1 MSDIKVI
8 IMDVDGTLT
17 NSEKKIT
24 EKTKNA
30 LIRAQEEG
38 VILVLASG
46 RPTSGLMDYAKELKM
61 DKHHGLLVSFN
72 GAKVIE
78 CQTNKLLF
86 NETMSVEEGQ
96 AVLEHMKKFD
106 VKPMIDKDDYLFVN
120 DVYNCYVQ
128 YKDKPFN
135 VIQYESRGGKF
146 KLCEKDDL
154 AAFADYPLNK
164 ILTAGDPAYLKAN
177 YEEMMAPFKDTLSC
191 MFTGPFYFEF
201 TAKGIDKA
209 KALDT
214 VLIPMGYKK
223 EEMMAFGDG
232 HNDASMIKYAGIGI
246 AMANAV
252 EDLKQIADEVTL
264 SNEEDGIAYALS
276 KYFEDLDL
284 NQAI

>member
-24 EKTKNA
+24 EKTKKT

-86 NETMSVEEGQ
+86 NETMSVKEGQ

-120 DVYNCYVQ
+120 DVYDCYVQ

-164 ILTAGDPAYLKAN
+164 ILTAGDPEYLKEN
-177 YEEMMAPFKDTLSC
+177 YEEMMDPFKDTLSC
-191 MFTGPFYFEF
+191 MFTGAFYFEF

-252 EDLKQIADEVTL
+252 EDLKQVADEVTL

-284 NQAI
+284 NPAI

>member
-61 DKHHGLLVSFN
+61 DEHHGLLVSFN

-86 NETMSVEEGQ
+86 NETMSVKEGQ
-96 AVLEHMKKFD
+96 AILEHMKKFD

-164 ILTAGDPAYLKAN
+164 ILTAGDPEYLKAN
-177 YEEMMAPFKDTLSC
+177 YEDMMEPFKDTLSC

>member
-164 ILTAGDPAYLKAN
+164 ILTAGDPEYLKEN
-177 YEEMMAPFKDTLSC
+177 YEDMMEPFKDTLSC

-223 EEMMAFGDG
+223 EEMIAFGDG

-246 AMANAV
+246 AMANSV
-252 EDLKQIADEVTL
+252 EDLKEIADEVTL
-264 SNEEDGIAYALS
+264 SNEDDGIAYALS

-284 NQAI
+284 NPAI